1 LSGSTTSSPLL
12 EDISIAIVGAGIGGL
27 TLALALRHHGFHDVH
42 IYEQHPE
49 GRPDDASDQV
59 IELTAN
65 GSRVLHA
72 LGLEKQLADS
82 SSIPGFAYLRTR
94 QSGFLLIQRPLGDFS
109 EARYGAPT
117 YVILYSRLVELLHDA
132 CVGRGVHLHYDTRI
146 ADLATETGELSTA
159 AGPAGSYSAI
169 VIADGATGS
178 LHQIVSAEP
187 PPPASA
193 IHSIR
198 AKSELPSALNAV
210 VTWLHTGGFCIQ
222 YPTHAEQTDLLFVY
236 HADETPDS
244 AQRAEDLLR
253 KALSDSHHHLS
264 DALEGVQTANFL
276 ESGCPR
282 VAEFWHAGKAGLLGD
297 ACHPLPGYESQG
309 ACAAIEDAWVLA
321 VMMERWEEAPHE
333 GFSDYQRYRR
343 PRMNKMLTGTAEA
356 VAELL
361 ADSRQQ
367 QFRRNLKWSLM
378 NRFLP
383 EMSMAKWDWLYAYNC
398 IKGFA

>member
-1 LSGSTTSSPLL
+1 LSGRTASSPLL

-27 TLALALRHHGFHDVH
+27 SLALALRHQGFQNVIVH
-42 IYEQHPE
+42 EQNAQGWRGE
-49 GRPDDASDQV
+49 TGDQV

-72 LGLEKQLADS
+72 LGLEKQLTDA

-117 YVILYSRLVELLHDA
+117 YVILYSKLVEVLHDA
-132 CVGRGVHLHYDTRI
+132 CVERGVHLHYDTRI
-146 ADLATETGELSTA
+146 TDLETETGELTTESGTTENH
-159 AGPAGSYSAI
+159 SA
-169 VIADGATGS
+169 VVVADGAAGS
-178 LHQIVSAEP
+178 LHQIVCAQP
-187 PPPASA
+187 VPPAST

-198 AKSELPSALNAV
+198 ATSHGPSALNAV
-210 VTWLHTGGFCIQ
+210 VTWLAADGFCIQ
-222 YPTHAEQTDLLFVY
+222 YPTDAEQTDLLFVY
-236 HADETPDS
+236 LADTTGDGSE
-244 AQRAEDLLR
+244 RAEDLL
-253 KALSDSHHHLS
+253 KNALADSHHHLS
-264 DALEGVQTANFL
+264 DALQGVQTASYV

-309 ACAAIEDAWVLA
+309 ACAAIEDAWVLS

-343 PRMNKMLTGTAEA
+343 PRMKKMLSGTAEA

-361 ADSRQQ
+361 AESSSQ
-367 QFRRNLKWSLM
+367 QFRRNLKWSLQ